1 MLGLLGKKIGM
12 TQTFTEAGNSIPVTV
27 VEAGPNVVLQK
38 RTPEKEGYA
47 AVRVGFGD
55 IGGKKTKPETRD
67 RRIGKAQ
74 ATFFKKANVAPKHW
88 VREFRLNPEEVA
100 KFNVGDE
107 IKADI
112 FQKGSLV
119 DVSGITKGRGFAGV
133 FKLHKMAGHVDSHGT
148 HEFFRHPGAVGQ
160 RKTPGKVWKNK
171 RMPGHYGV
179 ERVTVQNL
187 EVVEVEPTRNLL
199 LIKGALPGANGGL
212 LIVRP
217 AVKPHKKPHKA

>member
-1 MLGLLGKKIGM
+1 MMLGLLGKKLGM
-12 TQTFTEAGNSIPVTV
+12 TQTFNEAGNAIPVTV
-27 VEAGPNVVLQK
+27 VEAGPCVVLQK

-47 AVRVGFGD
+47 AVRVGFGE
-55 IGGKKTKPETRD
+55 IGSKTTAPETRN

-74 ATFFKKANVAPKHW
+74 ATFFQKVGSSPKRW
-88 VREFRLNPEEVA
+88 VREFRLTPEELA
-100 KFNVGDE
+100 KLNVGDQ
-107 IKADI
+107 IKADL
-112 FQKGSLV
+112 FQKGALV

-133 FKLHKMAGHVDSHGT
+133 FKRHMMAGHVQTHGT
-148 HEFFRHPGAVGQ
+148 HEFRRHPGAVGQ

-187 EVVEVEPTRNLL
+187 EVVEVVGERNLL

-217 AVKPHKKPHKA
+217 AVKPHRA